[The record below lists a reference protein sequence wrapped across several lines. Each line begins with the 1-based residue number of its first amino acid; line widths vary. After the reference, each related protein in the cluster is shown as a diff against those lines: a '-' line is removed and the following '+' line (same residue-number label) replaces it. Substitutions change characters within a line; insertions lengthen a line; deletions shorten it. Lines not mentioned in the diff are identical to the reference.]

1 MIDLSAVQA
10 HSSFEEMNKMV
21 ELAKKYK
28 FICCFS
34 MPYYTKWLI
43 NQLKDC
49 PDTIVG
55 GAVGFPHGNELT
67 DLKVLGAAR
76 QKALGCSEI
85 DMVQNITA
93 IKHGDYAE
101 AAADIRAVKQAIGE
115 TKLKVILEVS
125 YLTDYEICK
134 AAEIAVQSGAD
145 FVKTGTGWGPKPTT
159 VEHIRIIR
167 NTIGDSA
174 QIKAAGGIRDL
185 NTMLAMIDAGCA
197 RFGIGI
203 NSAVN
208 ILREAGIIRE

>member
-1 MIDLSAVQA
+1 MSR
-10 HSSFEEMNKMV
+10 N
-21 ELAKKYK
+21 
-28 FICCFS
+28 
-34 MPYYTKWLI
+34 LI
-43 NQLKDC
+43 ATY
-49 PDTIVG
+49 P
-55 GAVGFPHGNELT
+55 A
-67 DLKVLGAAR
+67 
-76 QKALGCSEI
+76 
-85 DMVQNITA
+85 
-93 IKHGDYAE
+93 
-101 AAADIRAVKQAIGE
+101 
-115 TKLKVILEVS
+115 
-125 YLTDYEICK
+125 DYEICK